1 MFYCK
6 KINSDEY
13 TFSFKYDIRPNRLEL
28 IDWIV
33 GYDGLKI
40 YKEGNVKP

>member
-6 KINSDEY
+6 KI
-13 TFSFKYDIRPNRLEL
+13 KYDMRSNIFEL

-40 YKEGNVKP
+40 YNEGNVKP